1 MERLS
6 FYKEKKVFIT
16 GHTGFKGSWLTKILV
31 DAGAIVKGYSLEAE
45 DQSLFKRICLQ
56 NKMESV
62 VGDVRNF
69 ENLQKEFENFSPDI
83 VFHLAAQPLVR
94 ESYKNPVYTYDTNV
108 MGTVHILE
116 CIRNS
121 QTVKSFVNVTT
132 DKVYENDEQFVNDKK
147 ENLKLDEYQNHEN
160 MQYTNGFKEND
171 KLNGRDPYSNS
182 KSCSELITS
191 SYKISFFEDREIGIS
206 TVRAGNVI
214 GGGDSAKDRIIP
226 DCIRATKQKENIII
240 RNPHSV
246 RPYQHVLDA
255 LFVYLMIAQ
264 KQYEN
269 RVYSGNYNVGPD
281 EQDIIETKDLANIFC
296 KKWGEGAS
304 WIDKSDNGPYESK
317 ILKLDCTKL
326 KETFGWKP
334 VWNIEKAVEKVVE
347 FEKIPDNQIEIF
359 MEKQV
364 QEFQKDRK

>member
-1 MERLS
+1 MVDVT
-6 FYKEKKVFIT
+6 FYKSKKVFIT
-16 GHTGFKGSWLTKILV
+16 GHTGFKGAWLSKILI

-45 DQSLFKRICLQ
+45 KDSLFHKISLQ
-56 NKMESV
+56 EKMQSI
-62 VGDVRNF
+62 VGDIRDF
-69 ENLQKEFENFSPDI
+69 ENLQKEFEEFKPDI
-83 VFHLAAQPLVR
+83 VFHLAAQPIVR

-116 CIRNS
+116 CVRNS
-121 QTVKSFVNVTT
+121 KSVKSFLNVTT
-132 DKVYENDEQFVNDKK
+132 DKVYENIESYKTDEVQ
-147 ENLKLDEYQNHEN
+147 YQRKNE
-160 MQYTNGFKEND
+160 NGFKEED

-191 SYKISFFEDREIGIS
+191 SYQNSFFEYRDIGIS

-226 DCIRATKQKENIII
+226 DCIRAAKQKENIMI
-240 RNPHSV
+240 RNPHSI

-255 LFVYLMIAQ
+255 VFVYLMIAQ

-269 RVYSGNYNVGPD
+269 TIYNGSYNVGPNV
-281 EQDIIETKDLANIFC
+281 EAIVKTKDLTDIFC
-296 KKWGEGAS
+296 KKWGENVS

-326 KETFGWKP
+326 KETFSWKP
-334 VWNIEKAVEKVVE
+334 IWNIEKAVEKVVE
-347 FEKIPDNQIEIF
+347 FEKMSNSQLENC
-359 MEKQV
+359 MEKQIE
-364 QEFQKDRK
+364 EFKHSIKGI